1 MSEVSEAA
9 TFHEAGHAVVALSL
23 GFEVERDHRCIPIGK
38 EAAELLGMML
48 HLSHPLVT
56 QQRMD
61 EEI

>member
-38 EAAELLGMML
+38 EEAELLGTML
-48 HLSHPLVT
+48 HLSHPPT
-56 QQRMD
+56 TERAD
-61 EEI
+61 RK